1 MDKSILKKSSEVNP
15 FCCIAFNR
23 HSLSKRASPIF
34 SVPFRC
40 TIAGCTTK
48 GDISLYP
55 DMKLV
60 IKHSTNLFSIEK
72 TNMIKLNHAKLK
84 VPTEKRSKRLY
95 LTALSQ
101 AKNITKILAN
111 LTIAILVRVIFA
123 ILETVK
129 KVYKQIKHECLKTKQ
144 KHENTILSILKLK
157 EEYLREFECQK
168 QRGLFNTLVQSRL
181 SLVFGLRKTLTFFM
195 KV

>member
-1 MDKSILKKSSEVNP
+1 MEPDIWERLFSEKTKKKDGEFLLPQEWAGVFSKKISEVNP

-111 LTIAILVRVIFA
+111 LTIAILMQVIFV
-123 ILETVK
+123 ILKTAK
-129 KVYKQIKHECLKTKQ
+129 TYTNKLKTKA
-144 KHENTILSILKLK
+144 
-157 EEYLREFECQK
+157 
-168 QRGLFNTLVQSRL
+168 
-181 SLVFGLRKTLTFFM
+181 
-195 KV
+195 

>member
-1 MDKSILKKSSEVNP
+1 
-15 FCCIAFNR
+15 
-23 HSLSKRASPIF
+23 
-34 SVPFRC
+34 
-40 TIAGCTTK
+40 
-48 GDISLYP
+48 
-55 DMKLV
+55 
-60 IKHSTNLFSIEK
+60 
-72 TNMIKLNHAKLK
+72 MIKLNHAKLK

-144 KHENTILSILKLK
+144 KHENNILSILKLK